1 MKIFRLLADSQ
12 TLSVPGK
19 ELKLYLHFH
28 YISYT
33 SLCVS
38 KVRDVLSERFRS
50 IIAKRARLPAAS
62 CLFQLPVRL
71 RSRLHQSQATGV
83 RSFQTMHFLR
93 LALTERTSEETNTN
107 TKRPSSSHF
116 RWVPVLLTFSILC
129 SLFKLKLSLAVLN
142 YTCRCCEILAIA
154 FVCECS
160 LVVCSFCFKC
170 VQFKHQYVC
179 FVLYIQT
186 LEWVMLYQRK
196 FISNAAISV
205 LTHMS
210 NVDIILLSC
219 KKVY

>member
-62 CLFQLPVRL
+62 CFFQLPVVRL

-83 RSFQTMHFLR
+83 RSFQTMHFLQ

-116 RWVPVLLTFSILC
+116 RWVSVLLTFSILY
-129 SLFKLKLSLAVLN
+129 SLF
-142 YTCRCCEILAIA
+142 
-154 FVCECS
+154 
-160 LVVCSFCFKC
+160 
-170 VQFKHQYVC
+170 
-179 FVLYIQT
+179 
-186 LEWVMLYQRK
+186 
-196 FISNAAISV
+196 SV
-205 LTHMS
+205 
-210 NVDIILLSC
+210 
-219 KKVY
+219 